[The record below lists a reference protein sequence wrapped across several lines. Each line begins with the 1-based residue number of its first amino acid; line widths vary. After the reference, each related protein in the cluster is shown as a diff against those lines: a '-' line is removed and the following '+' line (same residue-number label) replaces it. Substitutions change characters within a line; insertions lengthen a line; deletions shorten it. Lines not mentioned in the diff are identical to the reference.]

1 VSPGN
6 ERPVRFQIHSAM
18 VDAVKQACLAMD
30 PPYPLL
36 REYDFKAD
44 SEPTLDINL
53 KAPEMLRE

>member
-1 VSPGN
+1 
-6 ERPVRFQIHSAM
+6 M